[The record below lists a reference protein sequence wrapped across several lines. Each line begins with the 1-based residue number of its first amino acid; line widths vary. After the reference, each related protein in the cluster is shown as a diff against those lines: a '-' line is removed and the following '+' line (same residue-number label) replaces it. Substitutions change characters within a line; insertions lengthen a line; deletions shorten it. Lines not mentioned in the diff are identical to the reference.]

1 MQELTTYIAL
11 SMGAAWASGV
21 NLYAAILV
29 LGLLGAT
36 GNMTLPETLE
46 ILQAPPVIGAA
57 ALMYCVEFFADK
69 FPGVDTAWDT
79 LHTFIRI
86 PAGAILAASAVA
98 EVEPSLCLAAA
109 LLGGTLSAGTHL
121 AKAGTRLLVNTS
133 PEPFSN
139 IGTSLA
145 EDTVVVAGLWT
156 AVYFPVVFL
165 LFLAGFLLLMIWW
178 LPVLWRGLKG
188 MYTRVRSYFDPT
200 KGKGKSL
207 PDRNR
212 S

>member
-1 MQELTTYIAL
+1 
-11 SMGAAWASGV
+11 MGAAWASGL

-36 GNMTLPETLE
+36 GSMTLPEN
-46 ILQAPPVIGAA
+46 LQVLQTPQVIGAA

-69 FPGVDTAWDT
+69 VPGVDNGWDT

-98 EVEPSLCLAAA
+98 AVEPSLCLAAA
-109 LLGGTLSAGTHL
+109 LLGGTLTAGTHL

-145 EDTVVVAGLWT
+145 EDSLVVAGLWA
-156 AVYFPVVFL
+156 AVYFPLLFL

-178 LPVLWRGLKG
+178 LPVLWRGLRG
-188 MYTRVRSYFDPT
+188 LYERVRSYFGPT
-200 KGKGKSL
+200 KGKTL

>member
-1 MQELTTYIAL
+1 MQEVITYIAL
-11 SMGAAWASGV
+11 SMGVAWASGL

-36 GNMTLPETLE
+36 GSVTLPETLQ
-46 ILQAPPVIGAA
+46 ILQAPQVIGAA
-57 ALMYCVEFFADK
+57 TLMYCIEFFADK
-69 FPGVDTAWDT
+69 FPGVDNAWDT

-98 EVEPSLCLAAA
+98 DVEPSLCLAAA
-109 LLGGTLSAGTHL
+109 LLGGSLTAGTHL

-145 EDTVVVAGLWT
+145 EDTVVIAGLWT
-156 AVYFPVVFL
+156 AVYFPLVFL
-165 LFLAGFLLLMIWW
+165 LFLAGFLLVVIWW
-178 LPVLWRGLKG
+178 LPILWRGLKS
-188 MYTRVRSYFDPT
+188 MYERLRSFFSPT
-200 KGKGKSL
+200 TGKSL
-207 PDRNR
+207 PEP
-212 S
+212 

>member
-1 MQELTTYIAL
+1 MQEAITYIAL
-11 SMGAAWASGV
+11 SMGAAWASGL

-36 GNMTLPETLE
+36 GSMTLPETLQ
-46 ILQAPPVIGAA
+46 ILQTPQVIGAA
-57 ALMYCVEFFADK
+57 GLMYCVEFFADK
-69 FPGVDTAWDT
+69 FPGVDNAWDT

-86 PAGAILAASAVA
+86 PAGAVLAASAVA
-98 EVEPSLCLAAA
+98 EIEPSLCLAAA
-109 LLGGTLSAGTHL
+109 LLGGTLAAGTHL

-156 AVYFPVVFL
+156 AIYFPLAFL
-165 LFLAGFLLLMIWW
+165 VFLAGFLLLMVWW
-178 LPVLWRGLKG
+178 LPILWRGLKG
-188 MYTRVRSYFDPT
+188 VCDRVRSWFAPT
-200 KGKGKSL
+200 KGKTL
-207 PDRNR
+207 PEP
-212 S
+212 